1 MNNTFGLVGNV
12 LMNAEIA
19 MDMARRVPSVY
30 GQPVHW
36 LKKVLGY
43 ASIAKLDVR
52 IKFNN
57 KNEWYYDEYQRNLAG
72 KTISGKIVSLEIES
86 MDHMRC
92 SSAIYWFAEANNPE
106 MTHFI
111 YEQVEWIV
119 LAE

>member
-36 LKKVLGY
+36 LKKVFGY

-57 KNEWYYDEYQRNLAG
+57 KNEWYYDEYQRNLSG

-92 SSAIYWFAEANNPE
+92 SSDIYWFASVENPE
-106 MTHFI
+106 MTHFTI
-111 YEQVEWIV
+111 EQVEWIV